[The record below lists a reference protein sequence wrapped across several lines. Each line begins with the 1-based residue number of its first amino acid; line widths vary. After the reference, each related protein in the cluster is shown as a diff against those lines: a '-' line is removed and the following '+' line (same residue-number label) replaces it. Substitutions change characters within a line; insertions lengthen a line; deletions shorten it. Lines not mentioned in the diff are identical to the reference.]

1 MIENFGQN
9 VARLRKKEK
18 GMSQEE
24 LAEKLDVKKQTISN
38 IERGVRY
45 PTFEN
50 LEKIAQL
57 FI

>member
-9 VARLRKKEK
+9 VARLRKKK

>member
-1 MIENFGQN
+1 M
-9 VARLRKKEK
+9 KKEK